1 MGEAYS
7 NLELPLKE
15 TGHLD
20 SAVQVHKNAMEL
32 SRTDGG
38 TLTNYGSA
46 LQAAAK
52 DQIRDRDLRTRTY
65 CRPQQ
70 HGRQNR
76 PGDRADGLIRK
87 SIARLTFSK
96 GNSDGDALGVELPEH
111 ALANKNLGL
120 SLLLVGKYEAGIRHY
135 A

>member
-7 NLELPLKE
+7 NLDLALKE
-15 TGHLD
+15 TGHLE

-32 SRTDGG
+32 SWTDIG

-52 DQIRDRDLRTRTY
+52 TESAIATFERAHFVD
-65 CRPQQ
+65 PQQ

-76 PGDRADGLIRK
+76 PGDRADGLIGSQSRDRHFRRV
-87 SIARLTFSK
+87 IAMVTHWVTNCRSTRLLTKILDYRYCS
-96 GNSDGDALGVELPEH
+96 
-111 ALANKNLGL
+111 
-120 SLLLVGKYEAGIRHY
+120 
-135 A
+135 

>member
-7 NLELPLKE
+7 NLEFPLKE

-52 DQIRDRDLRTRTY
+52 TESAIATFERALFVDHNSMAAKIDLAT
-65 CRPQQ
+65 
-70 HGRQNR
+70 
-76 PGDRADGLIRK
+76 
-87 SIARLTFSK
+87 
-96 GNSDGDALGVELPEH
+96 ALMD
-111 ALANKNLGL
+111 
-120 SLLLVGKYEAGIRHY
+120 
-135 A
+135 

>member
-52 DQIRDRDLRTRTY
+52 TESAIATFERLLFVDHNSMAAKIDLVT
-65 CRPQQ
+65 
-70 HGRQNR
+70 
-76 PGDRADGLIRK
+76 
-87 SIARLTFSK
+87 
-96 GNSDGDALGVELPEH
+96 ALMD
-111 ALANKNLGL
+111 
-120 SLLLVGKYEAGIRHY
+120 
-135 A
+135 